1 MLCGHSKLSQLV
13 IYFKWHPFSRSYGVI
28 LPSSLTRVLPRALEF
43 SSHLPVSV
51 YGTGAFTWL
60 EAFLGSLSPTL
71 RYYMFP
77 SPSQL
82 SLAMCGFSYTSASLL
97 GQTLPSV
104 CGLSLLRHPVAHA
117 GCRRYRNL
125 SPVVLRLRRS
135 AAP

>member
-28 LPSSLTRVLPRALEF
+28 LPSSLTRVLPRALEY

-60 EAFLGSLSPTL
+60 EAFLGSMSPAL
-71 RYYMFP
+71 RYCNFP

-82 SLAMCGFSYTSASLL
+82 ERIDVRICLHITLTAWTDDSIRLRCFPSAS
-97 GQTLPSV
+97 P
-104 CGLSLLRHPVAHA
+104 H
-117 GCRRYRNL
+117 
-125 SPVVLRLRRS
+125 RS
-135 AAP
+135 